1 MKHSRRFQRSCADYD
16 VVIVGAGAA
25 GLGAAQ
31 ALIRGGAKVIVL
43 EARDRVGGRAVCDN
57 TTFPI
62 PVDLGAQWFHQGLT
76 NSLRVVAQQMGYQIV
91 HDAFPRLVYKGK
103 KQLPEDNADALEFSA
118 LAVAMDELIEE
129 AGTSVA
135 AGNRPDGPASEV
147 IKGIRKASKYYGMAS
162 TAVNVFSDTME
173 DLSVL
178 DFANF
183 YARALLPVSSGGGD
197 EFFIPYGMGNFIADF
212 ADGVQVEL
220 STPVKE
226 IWWGEPWGV
235 GITTAFNTHLWAKFA
250 IITAPVAVLAGG
262 AIEFKPTL
270 DHAYTDAFSGLRMDT
285 LGKLFL
291 QFNSNVKFNVPNINS
306 ICVPLTK
313 DAKGKPAEVPFIIT
327 KIYGENIAML
337 FVLGT
342 LAKQLENNGEEAM
355 LDYALKKMADMFG
368 TSVNRDNLVA
378 KSHHSWLKD
387 EWSLGCVSYAP
398 PGAVPLRQTLARPLN
413 NQLFFAG
420 EAVSLYAHSSVHGAY
435 ETGTAAARQILK
447 LLCKAYIAE

>member
-1 MKHSRRFQRSCADYD
+1 MKHLRRTHKSSADFD

-25 GLGAAQ
+25 GLGAART
-31 ALIRGGAKVIVL
+31 LIRGGAKVIVL

-57 TTFPI
+57 TSFPI

-76 NSLRVVAQQMGYQIV
+76 NSLRVIAQQLGYQTV
-91 HDAFPRLVYKGK
+91 HDAFPRVVYDGN
-103 KQLPEDNADALEFSA
+103 KQLPSDDPGVLEFST
-118 LAVAMDELIEE
+118 LAVTLDELIEE
-129 AGTSVA
+129 AGASVA

-147 IKGIRKASKYYGMAS
+147 IPDLIKASEYYKMAS
-162 TAVNVFSDTME
+162 TAVNVFSSTMD
-173 DLSVL
+173 DLSLL

-183 YARALLPVSSGGGD
+183 YNRALLPVSSGGGD

-235 GITTAFNTHLWAKFA
+235 GVTTAFNTHLRAKTA
-250 IITAPVAVLAGG
+250 IITAPVPVLARG
-262 AIEFKPTL
+262 AIEFKPAL
-270 DHAYTDAFSGLRMDT
+270 DRAYTDAFSGLKMDT

-306 ICVPLTK
+306 VCVPLTTN
-313 DAKGKPAEVPFIIT
+313 AEVPFIIT

-342 LAKQLENNGEEAM
+342 LAEQLETAGEEAM
-355 LDYALKKMADMFG
+355 LEYALEKMAHMFD
-368 TSVNRDNLVA
+368 TPINRDNLVA
-378 KSHHSWLKD
+378 TSHHSWLKD

-398 PGAVPLRQTLARPLN
+398 PGAVPLRQTLAQPIN

-447 LLCKAYIAE
+447 LL

>member
-1 MKHSRRFQRSCADYD
+1 MKHLRRTHKSSADFD

-31 ALIRGGAKVIVL
+31 TLIRGGAKVIVL

-76 NSLRVVAQQMGYQIV
+76 NSLRVIAQQLGYQTV
-91 HDAFPRLVYKGK
+91 HDNFPRVVCDGN
-103 KQLPEDNADALEFSA
+103 KQLPIDDPGVLEFST
-118 LAVAMDELIEE
+118 LAVTMDELIEE
-129 AGTSVA
+129 AGASVA

-147 IKGIRKASKYYGMAS
+147 IPDLIKASEYYKMAS
-162 TAVNVFSDTME
+162 AAVNVFSSTME
-173 DLSVL
+173 DLSLL

-183 YARALLPVSSGGGD
+183 YNRALLPVSSGGGD

-212 ADGVQVEL
+212 AGGVQVEL

-235 GITTAFNTHLWAKFA
+235 GVTTASRTHLRAKAA
-250 IITAPVAVLAGG
+250 IITAPVGVLAKG
-262 AIEFKPTL
+262 AIEFKPAL
-270 DHAYTDAFSGLRMDT
+270 DRAYTDAFSGLKMDT
-285 LGKLFL
+285 LAKLFL

-306 ICVPLTK
+306 VCVPLTT
-313 DAKGKPAEVPFIIT
+313 DAEVPFIIT

-342 LAKQLENNGEEAM
+342 LAEQLETEGEEAM
-355 LDYALKKMADMFG
+355 LEYALRKMAEMFD
-368 TSVNRDNLVA
+368 TPINRDNLVA
-378 KSHHSWLKD
+378 TSHHSWLKD

-398 PGAVPLRQTLARPLN
+398 PGAVPHRQTLAQPIN

-435 ETGTAAARQILK
+435 ETGTTAARQILK
-447 LLCKAYIAE
+447 LL

>member
-1 MKHSRRFQRSCADYD
+1 MKHLRRTHKSSADFD

-25 GLGAAQ
+25 GLGAART
-31 ALIRGGAKVIVL
+31 LIRGGAKVIVL

-76 NSLRVVAQQMGYQIV
+76 NSLRVIAQQLGYQTV
-91 HDAFPRLVYKGK
+91 HDNFPRVVCDGN
-103 KQLPEDNADALEFSA
+103 KQLPIDDPGVLEFST
-118 LAVAMDELIEE
+118 LAVTLDELIEE
-129 AGTSVA
+129 AGASVA
-135 AGNRPDGPASEV
+135 AGNRPDGPASDV
-147 IKGIRKASKYYGMAS
+147 IPDLIKASEYYKMAS
-162 TAVNVFSDTME
+162 AAVNVFSSKME
-173 DLSVL
+173 DLSLL

-183 YARALLPVSSGGGD
+183 YNRALLPVSSGGGD

-212 ADGVQVEL
+212 AGGVRVEL

-235 GITTAFNTHLWAKFA
+235 GITTASNTHLKAKAA
-250 IITAPVAVLAGG
+250 IISAPVPVLARG
-262 AIEFKPTL
+262 AIEFKPAL
-270 DHAYTDAFSGLRMDT
+270 DRAYTDAFSGLKMDT
-285 LGKLFL
+285 LAKFFL

-306 ICVPLTK
+306 VCVPLTK
-313 DAKGKPAEVPFIIT
+313 DAEVPFIIT
-327 KIYGENIAML
+327 KVYGENIAML

-342 LAKQLENNGEEAM
+342 LAERLETEGEEAM
-355 LDYALKKMADMFG
+355 LEYALKKMAEMFD
-368 TSVNRDNLVA
+368 TPINRDNLVA
-378 KSHHSWLKD
+378 TSHHSWLKD

-398 PGAVPLRQTLARPLN
+398 PGAVPFRKTLAEPIN

-420 EAVSLYAHSSVHGAY
+420 EAVSLFAHSSVHGAY

-447 LLCKAYIAE
+447 LL

>member
-1 MKHSRRFQRSCADYD
+1 LKHLRRTHKSSADFD

-25 GLGAAQ
+25 GLGAART
-31 ALIRGGAKVIVL
+31 LIRGGARVIVL

-76 NSLRVVAQQMGYQIV
+76 NSLRVIAQQLGYQTV
-91 HDAFPRLVYKGK
+91 HDAFPRVVYRGK
-103 KQLPEDNADALEFSA
+103 KQLPPDDPDVLEFST

-135 AGNRPDGPASEV
+135 AGNRPDGPASEIV
-147 IKGIRKASKYYGMAS
+147 KDMRKASKYYGMAS
-162 TAVNVFSDTME
+162 TAVNVFSSTME

-183 YARALLPVSSGGGD
+183 YNRALLPVSSGGGD

-212 ADGVQVEL
+212 AGGVRVEL

-235 GITTAFNTHLWAKFA
+235 GITTASNTHLWAKTA
-250 IITAPVAVLAGG
+250 IITAPVSVLAKG

-270 DHAYTDAFSGLRMDT
+270 DRAYSDAFSGLKMDT
-285 LGKLFL
+285 LGKFFL

-313 DAKGKPAEVPFIIT
+313 DAKGKDAEVPFIIT
-327 KIYGENIAML
+327 KVYGENIAML

-342 LAKQLENNGEEAM
+342 LAERLETEGEEAM
-355 LDYALKKMADMFG
+355 LEYALKKMADMFD
-368 TSVNRDNLVA
+368 TPINRDNLVA
-378 KSHHSWLKD
+378 TSHHSWLKD

-398 PGAVPLRQTLARPLN
+398 PGAVPLRQTLAKPIN

-447 LLCKAYIAE
+447 LL

>member
-1 MKHSRRFQRSCADYD
+1 MKHLRRTHRSSGDFD

-25 GLGAAQ
+25 GLGAART
-31 ALIRGGAKVIVL
+31 LIRGGARVIVL

-76 NSLRVVAQQMGYQIV
+76 NSLRVVAQQLGYQTV
-91 HDAFPRLVYKGK
+91 HDAFPRVVCDGN
-103 KQLPEDNADALEFSA
+103 KQLPSDDPRVLEFST
-118 LAVAMDELIEE
+118 LAVTLDQLIEE

-147 IKGIRKASKYYGMAS
+147 IADEIKASEYYKMAS
-162 TAVNVFSDTME
+162 TAVNVFSSKME
-173 DLSVL
+173 DLSLL

-183 YARALLPVSSGGGD
+183 YDRALLPVSSGGGD

-212 ADGVQVEL
+212 AGGVQVEL

-235 GITTAFNTHLWAKFA
+235 GVTTASNTHLSAKAA
-250 IITAPVAVLAGG
+250 IITAPVPVLARG
-262 AIEFKPTL
+262 AIEFKPAL
-270 DHAYTDAFSGLRMDT
+270 DRAYTDAFSGLKMDT
-285 LGKLFL
+285 LGKFFL

-306 ICVPLTK
+306 VCVPLTK
-313 DAKGKPAEVPFIIT
+313 NADVPFIIT
-327 KIYGENIAML
+327 RIYGENIAML

-342 LAKQLENNGEEAM
+342 LAEQLETQGEEAM
-355 LDYALKKMADMFG
+355 LEYALEKMAEMFD
-368 TSVNRDNLVA
+368 TPINRDNLVA
-378 KSHHSWLKD
+378 TSHHSWLKD

-398 PGAVPLRQTLARPLN
+398 PGAVPLRQTLAQPIN

-435 ETGTAAARQILK
+435 ETGATAARQILK
-447 LLCKAYIAE
+447 LL

>member
-1 MKHSRRFQRSCADYD
+1 MSKHVRRTRTSSCEFD

-25 GLGAAQ
+25 GLGAART
-31 ALIRGGAKVIVL
+31 LIRGGARVIVL

-57 TTFPI
+57 TTFPV

-76 NSLRVVAQQMGYQIV
+76 NSLRVVAQQAGYQTV
-91 HDAFPRLVYKGK
+91 HDAFPRLVYDGNTP
-103 KQLPEDNADALEFSA
+103 LADDDPRVLEFST
-118 LAVAMDELIEE
+118 LAVTMDELIEE

-135 AGNRPDGPASEV
+135 AGNRPDRPASEV
-147 IKGIRKASKYYGMAS
+147 VKEMREASKYYGMAS
-162 TAVNVFSDTME
+162 TAVNVFSGSMK

-183 YARALLPVSSGGGD
+183 YDRALLPVSSGGGD

-212 ADGVQVEL
+212 ADGVQVKL

-226 IWWGEPWGV
+226 IWWGEPWGIGV
-235 GITTAFNTHLWAKFA
+235 TTAFNTHLRAKAA
-250 IITAPVAVLAGG
+250 IITAPVAVLAKG
-262 AIEFKPTL
+262 AIEFKPSL
-270 DHAYTDAFSGLRMDT
+270 DSAYTDAFSGLKMDT
-285 LGKLFL
+285 LGKFFL

-306 ICVPLTK
+306 VCVPLTK
-313 DAKGKPAEVPFIIT
+313 DTEAKDAEVPFIIT
-327 KIYGENIAML
+327 KVYGENIAML
-337 FVLGT
+337 FVLGK
-342 LAKQLENNGEEAM
+342 LAERLETEGEEAM
-355 LDYALKKMADMFG
+355 LDYSLTRMAEMFD
-368 TSVNRDNLVA
+368 TPINRDNLVA
-378 KSHHSWLKD
+378 MSHHSWLKD

-398 PGAVPLRQTLARPLN
+398 PGAVPLRQTLARPIN

-447 LLCKAYIAE
+447 LL

>member
-1 MKHSRRFQRSCADYD
+1 
-16 VVIVGAGAA
+16 
-25 GLGAAQ
+25 
-31 ALIRGGAKVIVL
+31 
-43 EARDRVGGRAVCDN
+43 
-57 TTFPI
+57 
-62 PVDLGAQWFHQGLT
+62 
-76 NSLRVVAQQMGYQIV
+76 
-91 HDAFPRLVYKGK
+91 
-103 KQLPEDNADALEFSA
+103 
-118 LAVAMDELIEE
+118 
-129 AGTSVA
+129 
-135 AGNRPDGPASEV
+135 
-147 IKGIRKASKYYGMAS
+147 
-162 TAVNVFSDTME
+162 
-173 DLSVL
+173 
-178 DFANF
+178 
-183 YARALLPVSSGGGD
+183 
-197 EFFIPYGMGNFIADF
+197 MGNFIADF

-235 GITTAFNTHLWAKFA
+235 GITTAFNTHLSAKFA

-270 DHAYTDAFSGLRMDT
+270 DRAYTDAFSGLRMDT

-313 DAKGKPAEVPFIIT
+313 DAKGKLAEVPFIIT

-398 PGAVPLRQTLARPLN
+398 PGAVPLRQTLARPIN

-447 LLCKAYIAE
+447 LLRAGRLASD

>member
-1 MKHSRRFQRSCADYD
+1 MKHLRRTHKSSADFD

-25 GLGAAQ
+25 GLGAART
-31 ALIRGGAKVIVL
+31 LIRGGARVIVL

-76 NSLRVVAQQMGYQIV
+76 NSLRVIAQQLGYQTV
-91 HDAFPRLVYKGK
+91 HDAFPRVVYDGTKP
-103 KQLPEDNADALEFSA
+103 LPSDDPGVLEFST
-118 LAVAMDELIEE
+118 LAVTMDELIEE
-129 AGTSVA
+129 AGASVA

-147 IKGIRKASKYYGMAS
+147 ITDCIKASEYYKMAS
-162 TAVNVFSDTME
+162 TAVNVFSSTME
-173 DLSVL
+173 DLSLL

-183 YARALLPVSSGGGD
+183 YNRALLPVSSGGGD

-235 GITTAFNTHLWAKFA
+235 GITTAFKTHLRAKTA
-250 IITAPVAVLAGG
+250 IITAPVPVLARG
-262 AIEFKPTL
+262 AIEFKPAL
-270 DHAYTDAFSGLRMDT
+270 DRAYTDAFSGLKMDT

-306 ICVPLTK
+306 ICVPLIK
-313 DAKGKPAEVPFIIT
+313 NAEVPFIIT

-342 LAKQLENNGEEAM
+342 LAEQLETEGEEAM
-355 LDYALKKMADMFG
+355 LEYALKKMADMF
-368 TSVNRDNLVA
+368 SPINRDNLVA
-378 KSHHSWLKD
+378 TSHHSWLKD

-398 PGAVPLRQTLARPLN
+398 PGAVPLRQTLAEPIN

-447 LLCKAYIAE
+447 LL